1 MSQYKRK
8 PSPAKKIAILTF
20 YWILQLLPFFC
31 LLNKP
36 STHKHAEWSGK
47 SSLTLVKE
55 VTSRAEMAACHF
67 PCQDDICHSLLS
79 CFFGGE
85 NEPLPQQGWS
95 SSPAPVPLFCFGF
108 FFFQKILHFSFCSGV
123 HLLGEIKA
131 LSYRVFTSSA
141 RSWHY
146 FSSYNK
152 NFVYYTYHSISLGKK
167 KPAE

>member
-67 PCQDDICHSLLS
+67 PCQGDICHSLLS
-79 CFFGGE
+79 CFFWGG
-85 NEPLPQQGWS
+85 NEPSPQQGWS
-95 SSPAPVPLFCFGF
+95 SSPAPVPLFCFWF
-108 FFFQKILHFSFCSGV
+108 FFPENFAFFLLFWSPSFRRDKSSVLQGFYVFSKILILF
-123 HLLGEIKA
+123 LLIQ
-131 LSYRVFTSSA
+131 
-141 RSWHY
+141 
-146 FSSYNK
+146 
-152 NFVYYTYHSISLGKK
+152 
-167 KPAE
+167 

>member
-67 PCQDDICHSLLS
+67 PCQGDICHSLLS
-79 CFFGGE
+79 CFFGGGKWTSAGLILF
-85 NEPLPQQGWS
+85 PCPCTF
-95 SSPAPVPLFCFGF
+95 VLFCCF
-108 FFFQKILHFSFCSGV
+108 FFFSQKILHFSFCSGV
-123 HLLGEIKA
+123 HLLGEIKT

-141 RSWHY
+141 RSWYY

-152 NFVYYTYHSISLGKK
+152 NFVYYIYHSISLGKK